1 MQIGSKKEATTNRI
15 CIFDE
20 RSIMENFSF
29 NKIIIAAFLSGC
41 IFLSACEN
49 DEKVVNNLNKKK
61 TGIEEARNVVINYT
75 LEGKTKSVLTSP
87 LMLNVNDTVPYV
99 EFPKTLH
106 ADFYNEEGVVESVLT
121 AKYAKYKQNQSIVF
135 LRDSVKVI
143 NIQKGDTLY
152 CNELYWDRNRRGT
165 EFYTDKPVKI
175 RTKTNI
181 INGEG
186 GMESA
191 QDFKNWHI
199 METRNSTIKIP
210 SSKFPG

>member
-1 MQIGSKKEATTNRI
+1 MKK
-15 CIFDE
+15 
-20 RSIMENFSF
+20 SSF
-29 NKIIIAAFLSGC
+29 YKIIFAAFITGC
-41 IFLSACEN
+41 IFLCACEN
-49 DEKVVNNLNKKK
+49 DAKVVAGLNKKI
-61 TGIEEARNVVINYT
+61 TGVEEAKNVVINYT
-75 LEGKTKSVLTSP
+75 MEGKTKSVLTSP

-106 ADFYNEEGVVESVLT
+106 ADFYNEEGTVESVLT

-175 RTKTNI
+175 RTKLQTL
-181 INGEG
+181 NGDA

-191 QDFKNWHI
+191 QDFKNWHLK
-199 METRNSTIKIP
+199 ESREGVIKIP
-210 SSKFPG
+210 ASKFPG

>member
-1 MQIGSKKEATTNRI
+1 MKK
-15 CIFDE
+15 
-20 RSIMENFSF
+20 SSF
-29 NKIIIAAFLSGC
+29 NNIITAALYSGC

-49 DEKVVNNLNKKK
+49 DPKVVNDLGKKK
-61 TGIEEARNVVINYT
+61 TGIEEAKNVVINYT
-75 LEGKTKSVLTSP
+75 MEGKTKSVLTSP

-99 EFPKTLH
+99 EFPRTLH

-152 CNELYWDRNRRGT
+152 CNELYWDRNRRGA

-186 GMESA
+186 MESA

-199 METRNSTIKIP
+199 INTSNSTIKIP

>member
-1 MQIGSKKEATTNRI
+1 MKK
-15 CIFDE
+15 
-20 RSIMENFSF
+20 FSF
-29 NKIIIAAFLSGC
+29 YKILFAAFFTGC

-49 DEKVVNNLNKKK
+49 NEDVVNSLNKKI
-61 TGIEEARNVVINYT
+61 TGVEEAKNVVINYT
-75 LEGKTKSVLTSP
+75 VAGKTKSILTAP
-87 LMLNVNDTVPYV
+87 LMLNVDDTVPYV

-106 ADFYNEEGVVESVLT
+106 TDFYNEEGQIESILT

-135 LRDSVKVI
+135 LRDSVRVI

-165 EFYTDKPVKI
+165 EFYTDKPVRI
-175 RTKTNI
+175 RTKTQY
-181 INGEG
+181 INGN

-199 METRNSTIKIP
+199 IESTGTIKIP
-210 SSKFPG
+210 QSKFPG